1 MHSISKKKKRKWH
14 YRRANDCVGATV
26 FAGHDEKVRALLQ
39 YQRRKRES
47 GNVGGQMIVL
57 EPLCCEDMVLETEAG
72 GP

>member
-1 MHSISKKKKRKWH
+1 MLPNS
-14 YRRANDCVGATV
+14 ADGFDLCT
-26 FAGHDEKVRALLQ
+26 Q

-47 GNVGGQMIVL
+47 GIVGGQMIVL